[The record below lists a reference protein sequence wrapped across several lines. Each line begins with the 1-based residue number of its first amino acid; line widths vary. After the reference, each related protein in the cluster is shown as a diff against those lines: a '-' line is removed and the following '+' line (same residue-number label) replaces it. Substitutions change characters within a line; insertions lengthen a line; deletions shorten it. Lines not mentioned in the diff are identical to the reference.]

1 MSPNPPGLSPLS
13 PLTRAHSRFPVRL
26 LVRMTRAERAIIGK
40 RACALNR
47 SLSRYLVGLANEEA
61 TFVMQRETARTRLL
75 VTLFGNAVQKVR
87 ELPTLEGTLEEPLR
101 EALGEVL
108 NVLEALALE
117 MGREAR

>member
-1 MSPNPPGLSPLS
+1 MPQKQPPLSSCSSPN
-13 PLTRAHSRFPVRL
+13 SRFPVRL

-61 TFVMQRETARTRLL
+61 TFVTQRETVRTRLL
-75 VTLFGNAVQKVR
+75 LTLFGNAVQKVR
-87 ELPTLEGTLEEPLR
+87 ELPTLDSSVEEPLR

-108 NVLEALALE
+108 SALEALALE
-117 MGREAR
+117 MGRDER